1 MNVIGRRIKQKRE
14 QLGFSQDNLALE
26 LGITQPT
33 YARLEKED
41 NRISIPRLINIA
53 AILKTSVSSLI
64 DEKEISVSDE
74 HNIEVLNASF
84 YSVINS
90 DKDHIQTLKAENA
103 FLKKFLEESR

>member
-1 MNVIGRRIKQKRE
+1 MNVIGKRIKQKRE

-41 NRISIPRLINIA
+41 NRISISRLINIA
-53 AILKTSVSSLI
+53 AVLKTSVAFLI
-64 DEKEISVSDE
+64 DEKVDVVDQQKSENLNTSV
-74 HNIEVLNASF
+74 

-90 DKDHIQTLKAENA
+90 DKDHIQTLKAENS
-103 FLKKFLEESR
+103 FLRKLLAESR